1 MILDDLMQFYI
12 ILEVNYEEQN
22 TLTYGTL
29 LCGLLLLWRIY
40 RKVEREINPLYFF
53 IHFLSKILHNSVI
66 KSLFF
71 YTQHPL
77 FLLWRSQRRK
87 KFRHSMVIFFLKV
100 IIIYIGKKVTK
111 LCLFLVIKTIHFNI
125 FS

>member
-1 MILDDLMQFYI
+1 MILDDLMLFYI

-22 TLTYGTL
+22 SPLR
-29 LCGLLLLWRIY
+29 GLVLRKLSLWRIY
-40 RKVEREINPLYFF
+40 RKVERGINPLYFF
-53 IHFLSKILHNSVI
+53 IHFLSKILHNSAI
-66 KSLFF
+66 KILIFLYPAPPFSSLAK
-71 YTQHPL
+71 PKK
-77 FLLWRSQRRK
+77 K